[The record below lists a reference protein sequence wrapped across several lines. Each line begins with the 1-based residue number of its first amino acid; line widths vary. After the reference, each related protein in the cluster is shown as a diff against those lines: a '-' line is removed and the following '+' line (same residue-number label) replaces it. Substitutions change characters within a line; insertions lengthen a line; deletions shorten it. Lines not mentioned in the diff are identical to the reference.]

1 MTYARNEK
9 GLLEETDYKFNEDG
23 SVDWR
28 SMIDPKHLYPNKG
41 WFESRGEPM
50 PRSPEG
56 LADNQLLNK
65 LSGIKELAKLRGFD
79 SVTYDVIKCE
89 KDHVAVKCRI
99 HWIPSFES
107 GTYHSLKQSD
117 DDYLDRLSSRVSFE
131 DIANATTENTN
142 SFAQKFLE
150 TIAANRAFVRCVR
163 NFLNVHIVGADEIDS
178 SQGNASPPTTKEV
191 KRPVKRPDK
200 LSPINLLME
209 KVDLGEEDFSTF
221 KDILRGLWKSKQYQ
235 NETAAD
241 WEGWDDIPK
250 REVVKILGIIG

>member
-1 MTYARNEK
+1 MTYKRNEQ
-9 GLLEETDYKFNEDG
+9 GLLEGVDYKFNDDG

-56 LADNQLLNK
+56 LADNQLLIK

-79 SVTYDVIKCE
+79 GVTYDVIKCE

-99 HWIPSFES
+99 HWIPNFES
-107 GTYHSLKQSD
+107 GTYYSLKHGD
-117 DDYLDRLSSRVSFE
+117 DDFFNSRVSFE
-131 DIANATTENTN
+131 DIANATTDNTS

-178 SQGNASPPTTKEV
+178 SQQNASAPPSTRKPE
-191 KRPVKRPDK
+191 KSGDK
-200 LSPINLLME
+200 LSPLHLLMD
-209 KVDLGEEDFSTF
+209 KVDLSEDQFDTF
-221 KDILRGLWKSKQYQ
+221 KEILRGLWKNKQYK
-235 NETAAD
+235 NEEVAN
-241 WEGWDDIPK
+241 WESWEDIPK
-250 REVVKILGIIG
+250 REVIKILGIID